1 MITTES
7 KPVDVLYFG
16 KLPSRGDFVRSAQHP
31 AMLEV
36 LDRWQAQTLE
46 RMSTDPRWKLIY
58 DEAPALA
65 FAILGSGSHVALAGH
80 WLASQ
85 DTSGR
90 RFPFVTA
97 GAFDLRKPQQ
107 SAVLAPIALDAL
119 WHQLATRGQAARR
132 AADLG
137 DVQAR
142 LQAPLE
148 HVPDFE
154 EARDRLE
161 SFLDAHSLASL
172 GQILSAGGRRLS
184 VRQAVLALGLLLRPA
199 LVQGGARMNKLLC
212 LPLPLEPSLRACVA
226 SWWLMLIMGF
236 FTRHVVEFSIFLPVR
251 EGLPQMLLGFQ
262 GASAASLEA
271 VIDPSV
277 LSRHGVTLGE
287 LDWVEDEAQ
296 ADVGLR
302 KLSTYLQDPALSLTQ
317 AVRTFQE
324 VFLGA

>member
-1 MITTES
+1 MITTDIRA
-7 KPVDVLYFG
+7 VDVLYFG

-36 LDRWQAQTLE
+36 LDRWQSQTLE
-46 RMSTDPRWKLIY
+46 RLSTDPRWKLIY
-58 DEAPALA
+58 DEAPAMA

-107 SAVLAPIALDAL
+107 AAVLAPIALDAL
-119 WHQLATRGQAARR
+119 WHQLATRGQLARQ
-132 AADLG
+132 ATELSE
-137 DVQAR
+137 VQPQ

-148 HVPDFE
+148 HAPDFD

-161 SFLDAHSLASL
+161 AFLDAHTLASL
-172 GQILSAGGRRLS
+172 GQILGAGGRRLS

-199 LVQGGARMNKLLC
+199 LAQGGARMNKLLS

-226 SWWLMLIMGF
+226 SWWLMLVMGF
-236 FTRHVVEFSIFLPVR
+236 FTRHVVEFSLFLPVR
-251 EGLPQMLLGFQ
+251 EGLPHLLLGFQ

-271 VIDPSV
+271 VIDPSA
-277 LSRHGVTLGE
+277 LARHSVTLQD

>member
-1 MITTES
+1 MITTDS
-7 KPVDVLYFG
+7 KAVDVLYFG

-46 RMSTDPRWKLIY
+46 RLSTDPRWKLIY

-65 FAILGSGSHVALAGH
+65 FAILGSDSHVALAGH

-119 WHQLATRGQAARR
+119 WHQLATRGQAARQ
-132 AADLG
+132 ATDLS

-161 SFLDAHSLASL
+161 AFLDAHSLASL

-212 LPLPLEPSLRACVA
+212 LPLPMEPSLRACVA
-226 SWWLMLIMGF
+226 SWWLMLVMGF

-277 LSRHGVTLGE
+277 LSRHGVTLDQ

>member
-1 MITTES
+1 MITTEAS
-7 KPVDVLYFG
+7 AVDVLYFG

-36 LDRWQAQTLE
+36 LDRWQMQTLE
-46 RMSTDPRWKLIY
+46 RLSAEPRWKLVY

-80 WLASQ
+80 WLASH

-97 GAFDLRKPQQ
+97 GAFDLSKPQQ

-119 WHQLATRGQAARR
+119 WHQLATRGQAARQ
-132 AADLG
+132 AADLAE
-137 DVQAR
+137 VQSR
-142 LQAPLE
+142 LQAPLAQA
-148 HVPDFE
+148 PDFD
-154 EARDRLE
+154 EARERLE
-161 SFLDAHSLASL
+161 TFLDAHTLASL
-172 GQILSAGGRRLS
+172 GQILGAGGRRLS

-199 LVQGGARMNKLLC
+199 LVQGGSRMNKLLC
-212 LPLPLEPSLRACVA
+212 LPLPQEPSLRACVA

-236 FTRHVVEFSIFLPVR
+236 FTRHVVEFGIFLPVQA
-251 EGLPQMLLGFQ
+251 GLPQMLLGFQ
-262 GASAASLEA
+262 GASAAALEA
-271 VIDPSV
+271 VIDPATLV
-277 LSRHGVTLGE
+277 RHGVTLSD
-287 LDWVEDEAQ
+287 LDWVEEEAQ

>member
-1 MITTES
+1 MIIPEAS
-7 KPVDVLYFG
+7 AVDILYFG

-46 RMSTDPRWKLIY
+46 RLSADPRWKLIY

-97 GAFDLRKPQQ
+97 GAFDLKKPQQ

-119 WHQLATRGQAARR
+119 WHQLATRGQAARQ
-132 AADLG
+132 ASDLAE
-137 DVQAR
+137 VQER
-142 LQAPLE
+142 LQAPIE

-161 SFLDAHSLASL
+161 SFLDAHSMASL

-236 FTRHVVEFSIFLPVR
+236 FTRHVVEFGIFLPVR

-262 GASAASLEA
+262 GASATALEA
-271 VIDPSV
+271 VIDPTV
-277 LSRHGVTLGE
+277 LARHGVTLHE
-287 LDWVEDEAQ
+287 LDWVEDEVQ
-296 ADVGLR
+296 VDVGLR

-317 AVRTFQE
+317 AIRTFQE

>member
-1 MITTES
+1 MITAPTTS
-7 KPVDVLYFG
+7 VDVLYFG

-46 RMSTDPRWKLIY
+46 RMATDPRWKLIY

-97 GAFDLRKPQQ
+97 GAFDLKKPQQ
-107 SAVLAPIALDAL
+107 SAVLAPIALDGL
-119 WHQLATRGQAARR
+119 WHQLATRGQSARH
-132 AADLG
+132 AADLA

-148 HVPDFE
+148 HAPDFE
-154 EARDRLE
+154 AARDRLE
-161 SFLDAHSLASL
+161 SFLDVHSMASL
-172 GQILSAGGRRLS
+172 GQILNAGGRRLS

-199 LVQGGARMNKLLC
+199 LVQGGSRMSKLLC

-236 FTRHVVEFSIFLPVR
+236 FTRHVVEFGIFLPVR

-262 GASAASLEA
+262 GASAAALEA
-271 VIDPSV
+271 AIDPGV
-277 LSRHGVTLGE
+277 LARHGVTLNE

>member
-1 MITTES
+1 MY
-7 KPVDVLYFG
+7 K
-16 KLPSRGDFVRSAQHP
+16 RQ
-31 AMLEV
+31 
-36 LDRWQAQTLE
+36 
-46 RMSTDPRWKLIY
+46 
-58 DEAPALA
+58 
-65 FAILGSGSHVALAGH
+65 
-80 WLASQ
+80 
-85 DTSGR
+85 
-90 RFPFVTA
+90 PFVTA

-119 WHQLATRGQAARR
+119 WHQLATRGHAARH

-148 HVPDFE
+148 HAPDFE
-154 EARDRLE
+154 GARDRLE
-161 SFLDAHSLASL
+161 SFLEAHSLASL
-172 GQILSAGGRRLS
+172 GQILGAGGRRLS

-277 LSRHGVTLGE
+277 LERHGVTLGE